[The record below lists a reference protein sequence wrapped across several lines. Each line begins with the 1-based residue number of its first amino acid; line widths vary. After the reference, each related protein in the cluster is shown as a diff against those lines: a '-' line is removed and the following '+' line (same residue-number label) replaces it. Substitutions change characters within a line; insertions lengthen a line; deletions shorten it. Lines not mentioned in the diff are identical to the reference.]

1 MSKAQGK
8 FDFSVH
14 HPFDKNQKFQ
24 YWDFKVPSVRHT
36 HTHTHWD
43 GQRKT
48 EQEISVSNVHIVI

>member
-14 HPFDKNQKFQ
+14 LSFDKNQKFQ

-36 HTHTHWD
+36 HTHTLGWAKKNRAGD
-43 GQRKT
+43 
-48 EQEISVSNVHIVI
+48 